1 MEYNSNEIWRDV
13 VGYEGR
19 YQASDLGN
27 IKSLISNKI
36 LKPRIDKNGY
46 FKVILYTGNGDKKEF
61 RLHRLIAETFIPNP
75 ENLPCVN
82 HIDEDKTN
90 NAVDNLEWCT
100 VAYNNTYGTRLERM
114 SKTRSKPIIQ
124 LSLEGDFIREWN
136 STREAAEFMGCC
148 RENINRCL
156 VGVTKTAY
164 GYKWKYNDGI
174 QIKRN
179 INN

>member
-1 MEYNSNEIWRDV
+1 MEKWKDIA
-13 VGYEGR
+13 GYEGR

-75 ENLPCVN
+75 ENFPQVN
-82 HIDEDKTN
+82 HINEDKTN

-100 VAYNNTYGTRLERM
+100 SLQNNNHGTRNERIRPHAIAAGM
-114 SKTRSKPIIQ
+114 KSAKAVQQYDKKGNLIKTWDSLRSVERELNIPHSNIIA
-124 LSLEGDFIREWN
+124 S
-136 STREAAEFMGCC
+136 
-148 RENINRCL
+148 
-156 VGVTKTAY
+156 
-164 GYKWKYNDGI
+164 
-174 QIKRN
+174 IKRN
-179 INN
+179 GSAGGYIWKLLDNN